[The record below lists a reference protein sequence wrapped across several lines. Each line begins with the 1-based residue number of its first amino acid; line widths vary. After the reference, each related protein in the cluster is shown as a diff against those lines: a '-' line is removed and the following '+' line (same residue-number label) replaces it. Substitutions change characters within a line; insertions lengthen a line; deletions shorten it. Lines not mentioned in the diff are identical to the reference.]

1 MLEELEFFEPE
12 DVSLPK
18 EAVRIRRLS
27 ARPYPDGR
35 RVRLDV
41 ALTPFVERP
50 NLDFEV
56 YNAAG
61 ETVGAMSVIESMDH
75 EFDLTLHLRGLEP
88 KGLHTLRLR
97 LFYLDGPPAVT
108 AETTFEVAPPD

>member
-1 MLEELEFFEPE
+1 MADELAFFESDEVPR
-12 DVSLPK
+12 PK
-18 EAVRIRRLS
+18 DEVQILRLA

-41 ALTPFVERP
+41 SLTPFLERP
-50 NLDFEV
+50 NLEFEV
-56 YNAAG
+56 FEPSG

-75 EFDLTLHLRGLEP
+75 EFELTLHLRSPQPRG
-88 KGLHTLRLR
+88 KHTLRLR

-108 AETTFEVAPPD
+108 AETTFDVTPQP